1 MNNTLL
7 ACNLFALIL
16 AGTLAPADLARGQG
30 KTSLRSKSS
39 PTQTNISHDSWLK
52 LIQASSGQTR
62 DQAIVHAAKAS
73 HFPSFLRDL
82 KPVHFTDGKDRVTV
96 FVTPDYF
103 AVGTNDRFVRIA
115 TGMREASAIAKMF
128 NASLP
133 TAKMVDAI
141 YRQADKRL
149 TPKHYKPDQT
159 MVSSSKIFMHN
170 DGIENRLSAND
181 RGRLI
186 AGHKKDIVISKKLLQ
201 RSDRIAIY
209 GWHRANFKPIQPLS
223 FWHSHDY
230 VDYSHGIRL
239 VSRKVFLNGKPADLA
254 YVLKHP
260 KLARLLSDEGPFD
273 LNRVLD
279 NNEAPNLSLA
289 H

>member
-16 AGTLAPADLARGQG
+16 TGTLAQAVYGKGQ
-30 KTSLRSKSS
+30 TSLRTKNS
-39 PTQTNISHDSWLK
+39 PTQTKISQDSWLK

-62 DQAIVHAAKAS
+62 DQAIVHAAKAG
-73 HFPSFLRDL
+73 HFPDFLKDL
-82 KPVHFTDGKDRVTV
+82 KPVHFNNGQDRITI

-103 AVGTNDRFVRIA
+103 AIGNKDQFVRIA
-115 TGMREASAIAKMF
+115 TGMREASTIAKMF

-149 TPKHYKPDQT
+149 TPKHYKPDHT

-170 DGIENRLSAND
+170 NGIENRLSATD

-186 AGHKKDIVISKKLLQ
+186 AGHKKDIVISKKLIK

-209 GWHRANFKPIQPLS
+209 GWHRENFKPIQPLS

-254 YVLKHP
+254 DVLKHP
-260 KLARLLSDEGPFD
+260 RLSHLLSDEGPFD

>member
-1 MNNTLL
+1 MKNFVLTVNLLGLLLSITTTAYGRDLNRSTLH
-7 ACNLFALIL
+7 
-16 AGTLAPADLARGQG
+16 TKKAPV
-30 KTSLRSKSS
+30 K
-39 PTQTNISHDSWLK
+39 TNISQDSWLK

-62 DQAIVHAAKAS
+62 DQAVVHAANAG
-73 HFPSFLRDL
+73 HFPEFLKHL
-82 KPVHFTDGKDRVTV
+82 KPVHFTDGKNRITI

-103 AVGTNDRFVRIA
+103 AIGTKDRFVRIA
-115 TGMREASAIAKMF
+115 TGMREASAIAKQF

-141 YRQADKRL
+141 YKQADKRL
-149 TPKHYKPDQT
+149 TPKHYKPDHT
-159 MVSSSKIFMHN
+159 MVSSSKIFQHN
-170 DGIENRLSAND
+170 NGIEGHLRAND
-181 RGRLI
+181 HGRLI
-186 AGHKKDIVISKKLLQ
+186 AGHKKDIVISKKLLG

-209 GWHRANFKPIQPLS
+209 GWHRANYKPIQPLS

-254 YVLKHP
+254 DVLKHP
-260 KLARLLSDEGPFD
+260 RLSKLLSDEGPFD

-279 NNEAPNLSLA
+279 QNARPNLSVA